1 MRQTEKEVGKERW
14 LWLSGTGIKRETE
27 SLIMAAQE
35 QAIRTIVIDARIDR
49 TQEESKC
56 RMCGRADETINHL
69 LSECSKMA
77 QKEYKRRHDW
87 MWKRIHW
94 NVCKKNKIQVKE
106 KWYEHKPAPVSE
118 NEKCSV
124 RYCGTLMLKKLNRKT
139 LFQEGKTR
147 DSIEILITLWPSYYN

>member
-1 MRQTEKEVGKERW
+1 MLQDQFMRQTEEEGGKERW

-35 QAIRTIVIDARIDR
+35 QAIRTNVIKARIDR

-87 MWKRIHW
+87 MGKRIHW
-94 NVCKKNKIQVKE
+94 DVYKKRLKIQVKE
-106 KWYEHKPAPVSE
+106 KWYEHEPTPVTE
-118 NEKCSV
+118 NEEYK
-124 RYCGTLMLKKLNRKT
+124 
-139 LFQEGKTR
+139 
-147 DSIEILITLWPSYYN
+147 ILWDFNVQMDHVIKPDGQI